1 MGNCQ
6 SMFLEDVMLFHD
18 RILENDLLLNSG
30 RFKEALKRVKGTYA
44 SIRAVKKF
52 SSEKLFKLQSGEW
65 WKYLF

>member
-44 SIRAVKKF
+44 GIRAVKKF